1 MRVKSPTA
9 CSIRDVSTFSG
20 LPAHPLLVHFVVV
33 LAPLTA
39 ILAILCALW
48 PAGRRRFVWLVAAL
62 AGVTAVLTPIT
73 AEAGEW
79 LYERTPDSP
88 FLETHEHLGE
98 TMIYVAIGLVVAAAL
113 LVFLHVRTQ
122 REKHSAVLS
131 AIVAAAVVVIG
142 IAAMIQTYR
151 VGDSG
156 ARSVWNEVST
166 TAPAEGG

>member
-1 MRVKSPTA
+1 M
-9 CSIRDVSTFSG
+9 STISG

-33 LAPLTA
+33 LVPLTA
-39 ILAILCALW
+39 ILAILCAVW
-48 PAGRRRFVWLVAAL
+48 PAARRRFVWLVAVL

-98 TMIYVAIGLVVAAAL
+98 TMIYVAIGLAVAAGL
-113 LVFLHVRTQ
+113 LVFQHVRTQ

-131 AIVAAAVVVIG
+131 VIVAVIVVLIGAAS
-142 IAAMIQTYR
+142 MLQTYR
-151 VGDSG
+151 VGESG
-156 ARSVWNEVST
+156 ARSVWNEAVT

>member
-1 MRVKSPTA
+1 MAGPAR
-9 CSIRDVSTFSG
+9 SIPPVSTFSG

-39 ILAILCALW
+39 ILAILCAVW
-48 PAGRRRFVWLVAAL
+48 PAARRRFVWLVAVL

-79 LYERTPDSP
+79 LYERTSDSP

-98 TMIYVAIGLVVAAAL
+98 TMIYVAIGLVVAAGL

-122 REKHSAVLS
+122 RDNHSAVLS
-131 AIVAAAVVVIG
+131 AIVAVTVVLIG
-142 IAAMIQTYR
+142 LATMIQTYR

-156 ARSVWNEVST
+156 ARSVWNDTGT